1 MTRAPSSPRIAATV
15 LLPAPIPP
23 VSPTTGAAIA
33 AVAVPTRAASRGSR
47 RPRAIEARASL
58 PHEARQPPPSD
69 RAPRRR
75 GRVGGG
81 RPAPGLPAR
90 RPPPPPGPRAPGGG
104 GHDEPLPLPRPHPPR
119 PRGVPGGARS
129 TSPPPGPPAP

>member
-23 VSPTTGAAIA
+23 VSPTIGAVTA
-33 AVAVPTRAASRGSR
+33 AVAIPARAASRGSR

-90 RPPPPPGPRAPGGG
+90 RPHARRDPGTRGGER
-104 GHDEPLPLPRPHPPR
+104 HDEPVPL
-119 PRGVPGGARS
+119 
-129 TSPPPGPPAP
+129 